1 MISDRADEVHGQRGG
16 DFGNLRIFMADSG
29 NFKNFVHMFFF
40 FGDLVSHQ
48 GPVSERSEPKT
59 AGNKQIQTFT
69 LRCLGFSTVDDA
81 FSAFLISP
89 SMVLRV

>member
-1 MISDRADEVHGQRGG
+1 LSIWLGVEETEQQTENVISDRADEVHGQRGG

-48 GPVSERSEPKT
+48 GPVDR
-59 AGNKQIQTFT
+59 
-69 LRCLGFSTVDDA
+69 LRGLPV
-81 FSAFLISP
+81 
-89 SMVLRV
+89 

>member
-1 MISDRADEVHGQRGG
+1 MVSAVVTLAIYVYLWPIQGILKTLSTC
-16 DFGNLRIFMADSG
+16 
-29 NFKNFVHMFFF
+29 FFF